1 MASSWKSNTVKDRDL
16 PESVSMSGKKAGGFD
31 RYLQCCRHAQWA
43 RQCGWKA
50 HRYIAWTLTLSF
62 NKEDNMFTIKSYNHV
77 KVSSVIRTMSESKGS
92 SKESFLPGIIR
103 KGSGKLG
110 LTELGDGERMLYW
123 EMEQVGQKF
132 GGVEA
137 RRLQGDWS
145 STV

>member
-1 MASSWKSNTVKDRDL
+1 
-16 PESVSMSGKKAGGFD
+16 
-31 RYLQCCRHAQWA
+31 
-43 RQCGWKA
+43 
-50 HRYIAWTLTLSF
+50 
-62 NKEDNMFTIKSYNHV
+62 MFTIKSYNHV

>member
-1 MASSWKSNTVKDRDL
+1 
-16 PESVSMSGKKAGGFD
+16 
-31 RYLQCCRHAQWA
+31 
-43 RQCGWKA
+43 
-50 HRYIAWTLTLSF
+50 
-62 NKEDNMFTIKSYNHV
+62 MFTIKSYNHV

-145 STV
+145 STVWLSLQECEGQQREIGWEAGEASNIRLKKLVWEQLRASGRQWLAQICATRSEIQDSGISCMRPQ